1 MEAEVDKHT
10 KKLSKEGAGSKAG
23 LLKLWTPDWWLQQP
37 AGHLFELQALCFSPA
52 ATDQK
57 L

>member
-1 MEAEVDKHT
+1 MEAEADKHT

-23 LLKLWTPDWWLQQP
+23 LLKVWTPGWWLQQS
-37 AGHLFELQALCFSPA
+37 AGHLLEPQALPLQPA
-52 ATDQK
+52 AMDQR

>member
-23 LLKLWTPDWWLQQP
+23 LLKLWTPDWWLQQS